1 MGVIIISVLYL
12 IVGLVL
18 AIQSTYNATIEDDS
32 RSNIVKF
39 GANTEIKILNSNLE
53 SVRTFLKLVCVHK
66 AVKTSGECCQVVD
79 EDFRLQLHCF
89 WRRQHRYR

>member
-32 RSNIVKF
+32 RSYIVKF
-39 GANTEIKILNSNLE
+39 GTNMEIKILDNNLE
-53 SVRTFLKLVCVHK
+53 SVRTF
-66 AVKTSGECCQVVD
+66 
-79 EDFRLQLHCF
+79 
-89 WRRQHRYR
+89 